1 MGKSIVTL
9 AWNGNGAAHSGAVV
23 IRASRRG
30 FIVDDE
36 VETYGLFETLDEA
49 LALDTFHFG
58 GTPVPVL
65 TCSPKIAASAA
76 LMAAALNLAGGPGGE
91 VWING
96 VCYVRTAE
104 GKLRRR

>member
-1 MGKSIVTL
+1 MGKAVVTL
-9 AWNGNGAAHSGAVV
+9 TWDGNGSAHSGEVV

-36 VETYGLFETLDEA
+36 VDTYGPFATLDEA

-58 GTPVPVL
+58 GTPGPVL
-65 TCSPKIAASAA
+65 TCSPETARSSA
-76 LMAAALNLAGGPGGE
+76 LRAAALDLAGGTGGT
-91 VWING
+91 VRVNG
-96 VCYVRTAE
+96 VWHVRTAE